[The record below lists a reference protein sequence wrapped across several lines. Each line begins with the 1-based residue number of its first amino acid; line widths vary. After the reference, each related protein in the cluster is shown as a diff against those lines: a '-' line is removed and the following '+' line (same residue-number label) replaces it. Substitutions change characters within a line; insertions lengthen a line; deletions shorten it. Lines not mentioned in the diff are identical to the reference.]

1 MIPVT
6 SIMAFVQVP
15 PGCFQAGNLQGTIT
29 SRLWND
35 TDKHDNNSG
44 FRLIL
49 E

>member
-1 MIPVT
+1 MISVT

-15 PGCFQAGNLQGTIT
+15 PGCFQAGNLQGAIT

-35 TDKHDNNSG
+35 TDKRDNNSG
-44 FRLIL
+44 FRLVL